1 MVGPFNVLSA
11 EQRKKVV
18 TALLVGC
25 SWPNN
30 QPKLAWGALTRV
42 AISFATDRSTISRI
56 WKRARLNLEEKQQLT
71 ASPLTSNQRGQP
83 IFYDRQELAAA
94 MADIP
99 TNKRGSLRSIAREL
113 GISTTTVHRLKAGKG
128 CEQIIVP
135 HSNAV
140 KPMLTDQHMTA
151 RVFYCLSKFNVDTGC
166 YSDFY
171 QSVHI
176 DEKWFFMTREQLRI
190 YMSINEIEQD
200 NFIVRRVAHKSHIIK
215 VMFLAA
221 TARPRYDAQGNCTF
235 DGKIG
240 IWPIIE
246 LVEAQRSSPN
256 RPAGT
261 METKPVSLDRAL
273 YRRMMITL
281 VLPAIRQRFPGYDKN
296 VKMQQDGAPAHI
308 EELDPQFIEAAT
320 VGNWNIS
327 LETQPARSPDLNH
340 LDLSFFRALQSAQ
353 WARGFASNINELV
366 TMVTEAYWDF
376 PSFKIEKG
384 FVTLATV
391 IDQILVCRGD
401 NTYKIPHIGKDRMIR
416 DGTLPR
422 WYPASEPAIEFVE
435 EMQDLEDEIE
445 LDDLAA
451 QLQEWEEA
459 DREHEELTHMLQE
472 WEEEDVRNEQEVL
485 QWLEEEEINDL
496 ALFVEENYGD

>member
-11 EQRKKVV
+11 EQRKKIV

-25 SWPNN
+25 TWPNN
-30 QPKLAWGALTRV
+30 QPKLARGAITRV
-42 AISFATDRSTISRI
+42 AISFSTDKSTISRI
-56 WKRARLNLEEKQQLT
+56 WKRASLNFEEKQQLT
-71 ASPLTSNQRGQP
+71 ASPLHPTGRP
-83 IFYDRQELAAA
+83 KLYDRQELAAR
-94 MADIP
+94 MEEVP
-99 TNKRGSLRSIAREL
+99 TNKRGNLRSIAAAL
-113 GISTTTVHRLKAGKG
+113 GISHMTAHRLKKAEKG
-128 CEQIIVP
+128 CEQIIIP

-151 RVFYCLSKFNVDTGC
+151 RVFYCLSKFNIDTES

-171 QSVHI
+171 QSVHV
-176 DEKWFFMTREQLRI
+176 DEKWFFMTREHLRI
-190 YMSINEIEQD
+190 YMSKNEIEQG

-215 VMFLAA
+215 VMFLVA

-240 IWPIIE
+240 IWPITE
-246 LVEAQRSSPN
+246 RTEAQRTSPN

-261 METKPVSLDRAL
+261 METKPVNMNRAW
-273 YRRMMITL
+273 YRMMMINF

-296 VKMQQDGAPAHI
+296 IKVQQDGAKSHI
-308 EELDPQFIEAAT
+308 EELDPQFVAAAT

-340 LDLSFFRALQSAQ
+340 LDLSFFRALQSDQ
-353 WARGFASNINELV
+353 WARGFASNIDELV

-376 PSFKIEKG
+376 PSIKIEKG

-422 WYPASEPAIEFVE
+422 WYPASEQAIEFVE
-435 EMQDLEDEIE
+435 EMQELEEEAE
-445 LDDLAA
+445 LDDLAV
-451 QLQEWEEA
+451 QLQEWDDE

-472 WEEEDVRNEQEVL
+472 WDEEDEQDKQEVL

-496 ALFVEENYGD
+496 ALFVEENYG